1 MWIVL
6 GGIIMWLFFGH
17 KKNCL
22 PDPGSGLPHDSTIG
36 FIYTLLV
43 GGFKLFAKKKIVKIH
58 QLGSFPPRGP
68 GENKQSLKPPG
79 RL

>member
-43 GGFKLFAKKKIVKIH
+43 GGFKLFAKNISQI
-58 QLGSFPPRGP
+58 GSTWIISPQGW
-68 GENKQSLKPPG
+68 
-79 RL
+79 